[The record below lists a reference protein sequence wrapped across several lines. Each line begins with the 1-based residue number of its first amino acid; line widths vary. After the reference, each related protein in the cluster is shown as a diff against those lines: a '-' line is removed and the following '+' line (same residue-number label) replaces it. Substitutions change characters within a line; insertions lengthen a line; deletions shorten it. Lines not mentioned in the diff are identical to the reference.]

1 MLHLPDMEARRA
13 ALRASPL
20 FARLDPGQIEAV
32 LAQATARRAS
42 RGDALLQR
50 GRPSAGVIIIV
61 AGRVRI
67 AVVSEGGGEVTL
79 GILGPGDVLGE
90 MSVLDGGEV
99 SADAVAIE
107 DCLLLAIDRARFL
120 HLLRGNGDLC
130 VRLMAVLCQRLRRSN
145 ANLEDLALQDMST
158 RLGRLVLRLAQDY
171 GARTEGGLRIQVKLS
186 QKDLG
191 AMIGASREKVNKQL
205 RQWEQDG
212 ILAREGGHMI
222 VQRIEALSRLTA
234 SGGDAG

>member
-1 MLHLPDMEARRA
+1 MLPLPDMEARRA

-20 FARLDPGQIEAV
+20 FARLELGQIDAV
-32 LAQATARRAS
+32 LAQATVRRAA

-50 GRPSAGVIIIV
+50 GRPSTGVIIIV

-90 MSVLDGGEV
+90 MSALDGGEV

-120 HLLRGNGDLC
+120 HLLRGSGDLC

-158 RLGRLVLRLAQDY
+158 RLGRLVLRLARDY
-171 GARTEGGLRIQVKLS
+171 GARTEGGLRIQVRLS

-212 ILAREGGHMI
+212 ILGREGGHMV
-222 VQRIEALSRLTA
+222 VQRIDALSRLTD
-234 SGGDAG
+234 SGAEAA